1 MNGVRA
7 QSVLNGRAGDAR
19 VVEARVGSEVR
30 GGRGA
35 SKSAEEATGKESFAR
50 HLARREHGTKV
61 SEVEAGPIEEPLV
74 QGSAPVGSVQTP
86 EGTETAGTST
96 AENAGA
102 INAGDASAAR
112 ELAAD
117 EPADET
123 ATVDETQGHESGD
136 TIGSVE
142 RDEQDAEGDERTDA
156 SGPAGGVRHEA
167 GDSVEVR
174 LAALGQGRPITI
186 DQITQLLLQV
196 DPTLAARGLV
206 KGLGSRQAI
215 VPDSAN
221 PGVLNGAEWAAFAGA
236 GAEGFSAD
244 GAELDSGE
252 KLEFSFARHGAGVD
266 GEVEGNAEH
275 GEPEDV
281 ASGMARVRG
290 AEDGNRAVS
299 QRSGSF
305 AAAKSIWT
313 VSVMPAAA
321 GAFVNAGPGGLTA
334 PAAARG
340 SFDGAGAAISGGTA
354 AERAIGSA
362 GMNNWA
368 GGSGAEEGD
377 SSEAQ
382 RRAGAEAGG
391 VAVAGA
397 DGPSGA
403 AGVKAPAAG
412 LEAGATGGAAGAG
425 APGQAGSV
433 ARQELLAAQID
444 RALAATVERSSA
456 GRTSHETVLQLSPR
470 VLGRIRIAVTV
481 ESNKASVRMRVE
493 NPEARQLLNDSMPS
507 LVAALQERG
516 IEVESVQI
524 RESEAESVDAEQPSR
539 GAESLRKTGGW
550 NPKRS
555 ERASAGGTPYGG
567 HEAGEPGSPDV
578 IVALRLDALA

>member
-1 MNGVRA
+1 VTREPAVPEPEADQTAPVDEPPADVTQGDEA
-7 QSVLNGRAGDAR
+7 QSD
-19 VVEARVGSEVR
+19 
-30 GGRGA
+30 
-35 SKSAEEATGKESFAR
+35 
-50 HLARREHGTKV
+50 
-61 SEVEAGPIEEPLV
+61 
-74 QGSAPVGSVQTP
+74 
-86 EGTETAGTST
+86 
-96 AENAGA
+96 
-102 INAGDASAAR
+102 
-112 ELAAD
+112 EL
-117 EPADET
+117 
-123 ATVDETQGHESGD
+123 GD

-142 RDEQDAEGDERTDA
+142 RDEQDAEADERTDGT
-156 SGPAGGVRHEA
+156 GPARGVRHDD

-206 KGLGSRQAI
+206 KGIGSRQAI
-215 VPDSAN
+215 VPDSGN
-221 PGVLNGAEWAAFAGA
+221 PGGLAGAEWDGAEGAAFAGTGA
-236 GAEGFSAD
+236 GAEGKGFSAD

-290 AEDGNRAVS
+290 AEDGNRTVS
-299 QRSGSF
+299 QRSGSV

-321 GAFVNAGPGGLTA
+321 GTFVNAGPGGLTA
-334 PAAARG
+334 PAGASG
-340 SFDGAGAAISGGTA
+340 SFDGTVAAISGGTA

-362 GMNNWA
+362 EMGSWA
-368 GGSGAEEGD
+368 GGSGAEESD
-377 SSEAQ
+377 SSNAK
-382 RRAGAEAGG
+382 RRAGAEVGG